1 MTQSKFKSF
10 CLHVERRYFRGN
22 ASNNLRIILFTY
34 GSLFGFIFQPCKTV
48 ILNFLQTNMDIIMG
62 IAFGMA
68 VIEVPVYTIKVF
80 SGWQAVCPT

>member
-1 MTQSKFKSF
+1 
-10 CLHVERRYFRGN
+10 
-22 ASNNLRIILFTY
+22 
-34 GSLFGFIFQPCKTV
+34 
-48 ILNFLQTNMDIIMG
+48 MG